1 MKILFRLVLLFLLT
15 ACVSNQE
22 EMVESD
28 TLFSLVSPD
37 YSGVEFKN
45 EITETRS
52 SNHLVNDMLI
62 SGGGVGVG
70 DINNDGLPDL
80 YFTGNQV
87 RDELYLNKGNFK
99 FERITDEAGIVEDH
113 VWSSGVTFVDINKD
127 GWQDIYVCK
136 YTYGNEN
143 LGANLLYI
151 NNKDNTFSEKA
162 IDYGLS
168 DRGFSV
174 QANFF
179 DFDLDGYLDMY
190 LVNQP
195 PSTGNRRGN
204 KITLTRLKSLKYS
217 DKIFKNMG
225 NGKFYD
231 VSEYCGVR
239 NLSFGLSA
247 TVTDYNNDGWPDIYV
262 ANDYEKPDQLFIN
275 QRNGQFVNTI
285 NSAMGHISNFS
296 MGVDA
301 ADYDNDGSMD
311 LMVVD
316 MVPEDH
322 KRLKT
327 NMGGMNPSQFWDIV
341 NKGWHHQY
349 MFNTLQRN
357 NGDAT
362 FGELGQLAGVS
373 STDWSWTPL
382 FGDYDLDGYKD
393 LFISNGSR
401 RAMRNSD
408 LDDKYDL
415 LLDSLDRLS
424 AQTGKKVD
432 ELIDL
437 MEFVELSPVEKMPN
451 YIFKNNGDLT
461 FSKKVEEWGFE
472 DADLAYGA
480 AYADLDNDGDLDLIL
495 NNTDEISR
503 IYRNHAVEK
512 GLGNYLNFVILGK
525 DGSPAYGSRV
535 NLYKDGKFWQMGE
548 MTNVRGYKSKSQDL
562 LHFGVGDLSTIE
574 KVEIIWPNGY
584 RKFYT
589 DLDVNQ
595 LLEVEESESARI
607 PYELDSVNLVFKPIR
622 KDIGLI
628 HRHKENSFDDYE
640 NEVLLPYKQSTQGPS
655 LAVGDIDKNGL
666 DDFFIGSSADNESTI
681 YEQNEDGT
689 FTKKE
694 IAALKGD
701 AKYEDVGAHFF
712 DCDNDGDLDLY
723 VVSGGNEFPDG
734 SSLYQDRLY
743 INRNGV
749 LVKDNSRLPKISFS
763 GKEISSFDYDSDGDL
778 DLFVG
783 ARLKAQ
789 AYPRPTSS
797 ILLEN
802 NGAGK
807 FTDVTSQLAP
817 DLKDAGLVTDAVWT
831 DLESDNEPELVVVG
845 EWMAPLVL
853 SFDGRSFVNRSEELG
868 IRNMNGWYYSIAA
881 DDLDGDGD
889 VDLVLGNLGLNSK
902 YKASVEAPFEVFSGD
917 LDSNGSMDIVLSY
930 YAEGEYYPVRGRS
943 CSSQQIP
950 QLAEKFPTFD
960 EFGDASTF
968 EVYGEALE
976 KALNYKAHT
985 FASMILENTGD
996 RFITQELHM
1005 EAQISSINS
1014 ILIDD
1019 FDGDDK
1025 KDILIAGNMYDFEI
1039 ETPRNDASIGLMLK
1053 GDGTLNYEPK
1063 RFKETGFFAD
1073 GDCREMAIVNSK
1085 DAKRVLVANNNGLL
1099 QVFEYGE

>member
-1 MKILFRLVLLFLLT
+1 MKTPFRVVLLFLLT
-15 ACVSNQE
+15 ACAGTPE
-22 EMVESD
+22 EMVESE
-28 TLFSLVSPD
+28 TLFSLIPPD
-37 YSGVEFKN
+37 FSGVEFKN
-45 EITETRS
+45 EITESRS

-62 SGGGVGVG
+62 SGGGIGVG

-87 RDELYLNKGNFK
+87 RDELYINKGNFK
-99 FERITDEAGIVEDH
+99 FERITDDAGIIEDH

-151 NNKDNTFSEKA
+151 NNQDNTFSEKA

-174 QANFF
+174 QATFF
-179 DFDLDGYLDMY
+179 DFDLDGFLDLY

-262 ANDYEKPDQLFIN
+262 ANDYEKPDQLYIN
-275 QRNGQFVNTI
+275 QRNGKFVNTI
-285 NSAMGHISNFS
+285 NSSMGHISNFS

-327 NMGGMNPSQFWDIV
+327 NMGGMDPSQFWEIV

-362 FGELGQLAGVS
+362 FAELGQLAGIS

-382 FGDYDLDGYKD
+382 FGDFDLDGNKD

-461 FSKKVEEWGFE
+461 FSKKVEEWGFS

-480 AYADLDNDGDLDLIL
+480 AYADLDNDGDLDLVL

-503 IYRNHAVEK
+503 IYRNYAVEK
-512 GLGNYLNFVILGK
+512 GLGNYLKFVVLGK

-535 NLYKDGKFWQMGE
+535 NLYKDGKFWQMAE

-562 LHFGVGDLSTIE
+562 LHFGVGSLNSVE
-574 KVEIIWPNGY
+574 KVEVIWPNGY
-584 RKFYT
+584 RKY
-589 DLDVNQ
+589 
-595 LLEVEESESARI
+595 
-607 PYELDSVNLVFKPIR
+607 
-622 KDIGLI
+622 
-628 HRHKENSFDDYE
+628 
-640 NEVLLPYKQSTQGPS
+640 QS
-655 LAVGDIDKNGL
+655 
-666 DDFFIGSSADNESTI
+666 
-681 YEQNEDGT
+681 
-689 FTKKE
+689 
-694 IAALKGD
+694 
-701 AKYEDVGAHFF
+701 
-712 DCDNDGDLDLY
+712 
-723 VVSGGNEFPDG
+723 PD
-734 SSLYQDRLY
+734 
-743 INRNGV
+743 
-749 LVKDNSRLPKISFS
+749 P
-763 GKEISSFDYDSDGDL
+763 
-778 DLFVG
+778 
-783 ARLKAQ
+783 
-789 AYPRPTSS
+789 
-797 ILLEN
+797 
-802 NGAGK
+802 
-807 FTDVTSQLAP
+807 
-817 DLKDAGLVTDAVWT
+817 
-831 DLESDNEPELVVVG
+831 
-845 EWMAPLVL
+845 
-853 SFDGRSFVNRSEELG
+853 
-868 IRNMNGWYYSIAA
+868 
-881 DDLDGDGD
+881 
-889 VDLVLGNLGLNSK
+889 
-902 YKASVEAPFEVFSGD
+902 
-917 LDSNGSMDIVLSY
+917 
-930 YAEGEYYPVRGRS
+930 
-943 CSSQQIP
+943 
-950 QLAEKFPTFD
+950 
-960 EFGDASTF
+960 
-968 EVYGEALE
+968 
-976 KALNYKAHT
+976 
-985 FASMILENTGD
+985 
-996 RFITQELHM
+996 
-1005 EAQISSINS
+1005 
-1014 ILIDD
+1014 
-1019 FDGDDK
+1019 
-1025 KDILIAGNMYDFEI
+1025 
-1039 ETPRNDASIGLMLK
+1039 
-1053 GDGTLNYEPK
+1053 
-1063 RFKETGFFAD
+1063 
-1073 GDCREMAIVNSK
+1073 
-1085 DAKRVLVANNNGLL
+1085 
-1099 QVFEYGE
+1099 